1 MIRQEL
7 YFQRMAYT
15 SNELV
20 GLQKNIPISQ
30 HADNQSESVCS
41 QWKLT
46 ARQAN
51 KENGYTSRTVRA
63 MDFRLGPL

>member
-1 MIRQEL
+1 MSEIINVWEEKMISQEL
-7 YFQRMAYT
+7 YFQHMAYT

-30 HADNQSESVCS
+30 HAVDRGESVCS

-46 ARQAN
+46 AR
-51 KENGYTSRTVRA
+51 
-63 MDFRLGPL
+63 